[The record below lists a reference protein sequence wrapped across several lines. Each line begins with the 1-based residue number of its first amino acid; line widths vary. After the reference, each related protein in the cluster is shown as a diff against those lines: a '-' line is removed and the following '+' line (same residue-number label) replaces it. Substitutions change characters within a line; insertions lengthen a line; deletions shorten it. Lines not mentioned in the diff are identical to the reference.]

1 MPRPLRML
9 PPALTG
15 TAFLTTDERVRELGV
30 KRLRASDVDRPYRG
44 VRSVGIDLGTTWGRC
59 RAYEPQLRRG
69 QVFSHTTAALIYR
82 MPLPRTLEE
91 ERILHVSALDDR
103 NRPRGRGIQGHRL
116 RSSEVSLREH
126 RGLPVSDVI
135 STWCQLASVLSV
147 EDLIAAGDFIVS
159 GRVVVGAP
167 REPPLATLEEL
178 ADGLRRWVGRRG
190 ARRLLAAIDFVRT
203 GVDSRPES
211 LLRML
216 LIRAGLPEP
225 AINVPAFDARGGRLG
240 RPDLSYPG
248 LLIAFEYEGDH
259 HRVDANTFR
268 YDIFRRESFED
279 EGWRVFRVTAHDLH
293 VDPEGFLRR
302 VRRAV
307 AKRSSRFGTPARGQQ
322 LPSYP

>member
-1 MPRPLRML
+1 
-9 PPALTG
+9 
-15 TAFLTTDERVRELGV
+15 
-30 KRLRASDVDRPYRG
+30 
-44 VRSVGIDLGTTWGRC
+44 
-59 RAYEPQLRRG
+59 
-69 QVFSHTTAALIYR
+69 
-82 MPLPRTLEE
+82 
-91 ERILHVSALDDR
+91 
-103 NRPRGRGIQGHRL
+103 
-116 RSSEVSLREH
+116 
-126 RGLPVSDVI
+126 LPVSDVI

-322 LPSYP
+322 LPSYH